1 MDQNITMNELLA
13 YLGPRGTYTEQ
24 AALNYSSSATLKP
37 FPSISEVVRT
47 VASHEAAEGIIPIE
61 NSLFGSVTETLDL
74 LIREPKLAIRNEI
87 VIAIQHCLI
96 VSSSHKEQEIH
107 RIYSHPQALGQCSDF
122 LKNNFPEAQL
132 IATLSTSAAV
142 EQVMAQDGDSAAIG
156 PERAALINGA
166 TVVKKG
172 IQNNP
177 YNVTRF
183 IVIADSDHPPTGN
196 DKTSICFSFAED
208 KPGLLNTV
216 LLAIAAKGVNLSKIE
231 SRPTGKILGEYYFL
245 IDLNGHRQ
253 EANVAKIIAEITP
266 ATSLLRIF
274 GSYPATEIK
283 R

>member
-1 MDQNITMNELLA
+1 MNKLLA

-24 AALNYSSSATLKP
+24 AALSYSSSATLKP

-96 VSSSHKEQEIH
+96 VSSDYKEQEIH
-107 RIYSHPQALGQCSDF
+107 RVYSHPQALGQCSDF
-122 LKNNFPEAQL
+122 LKKTFPEAQL

-142 EQVMAQDGDSAAIG
+142 EQVMNQDGDSAAIG

-166 TVVKKG
+166 IVVKKG

-216 LLAIAAKGVNLSKIE
+216 LLAIAEKGVNLSKIE

-253 EANVAKIIAEITP
+253 EASVANIIAEISP

>member
-1 MDQNITMNELLA
+1 MNKLLA

-24 AALNYSSSATLKP
+24 AALSYSSSATLKP

-96 VSSSHKEQEIH
+96 VSPGYKEQEIH
-107 RIYSHPQALGQCSDF
+107 RVYSHPQALGQCSDF
-122 LKNNFPEAQL
+122 LKKTFPEAQL

-142 EQVMAQDGDSAAIG
+142 EQVMNQDGDSAAIG

-166 TVVKKG
+166 IVVKKG

-216 LLAIAAKGVNLSKIE
+216 LLAIAEKGVNLSKIE

-253 EANVAKIIAEITP
+253 EASVANIIAEISP

>member
-1 MDQNITMNELLA
+1 MNEFLA
-13 YLGPRGTYTEQ
+13 YLGPQGTYTEQ
-24 AALNYSSSATLKP
+24 AALNYSPSATLWP
-37 FPSISEVVRT
+37 FPSISEVVT
-47 VASHEAAEGIIPIE
+47 AVASNNATEGIIPIE

-74 LIREPKLAIRNEI
+74 LIREPRLAIRNEI

-96 VSSSHKEQEIH
+96 VSQNHKEQEID
-107 RIYSHPQALGQCSDF
+107 RVYSHPQALGQCSNF
-122 LKNNFPEAQL
+122 LKKHFPKAQL

-142 EQVMAQDGDSAAIG
+142 GQMMTEDSHSAAIG
-156 PERAALINGA
+156 PERAALLNNA

-183 IVIADSDHPPTGN
+183 VVIADKDHPPTGN

-208 KPGLLNTV
+208 KPGLLNAG
-216 LLAIAAKGVNLSKIE
+216 LLAIAEKGVNLSKIE

-253 EANVAKIIAEITP
+253 EANIAKIIEEITP
-266 ATSLLRIF
+266 STSLLRIL
-274 GSYPATEIK
+274 GSYPATNTK

>member
-1 MDQNITMNELLA
+1 MNKLLA

-24 AALNYSSSATLKP
+24 AALSYSSSATLKP

-96 VSSSHKEQEIH
+96 VSPGHKEQEIH
-107 RIYSHPQALGQCSDF
+107 RVYSHPQALGQCSDF
-122 LKNNFPEAQL
+122 LKKTFPEAQL

-142 EQVMAQDGDSAAIG
+142 EQVMNQDGDSAAIG

-166 TVVKKG
+166 IVVKKG

-216 LLAIAAKGVNLSKIE
+216 LLAIAEKGVNLSKIE

-253 EANVAKIIAEITP
+253 EASVANIIAEISP

-274 GSYPATEIK
+274 GSYPATEIN

>member
-1 MDQNITMNELLA
+1 MNKLLA

-24 AALNYSSSATLKP
+24 AALSYSSSATLKP

-96 VSSSHKEQEIH
+96 VSPGYKEKELH
-107 RIYSHPQALGQCSDF
+107 RVYSHPQALAQCSDF
-122 LKNNFPEAQL
+122 LKKTFPEAQL

-142 EQVMAQDGDSAAIG
+142 EQVMNQDGDSAAIG

-166 TVVKKG
+166 IVVKKG

-216 LLAIAAKGVNLSKIE
+216 LLAIAEKGVNLSKIE

-253 EANVAKIIAEITP
+253 EASLANIIAEISP

-274 GSYPATEIK
+274 GSYPATEIN